1 MTQKI
6 TFIIAPV
13 GCAFHHIG
21 PICQVIG
28 ARYWTEVS
36 REVEA
41 DKIGKLLNKFSV
53 HQAVFAHNTKV
64 ELEAHFPDSD
74 VIAYYD
80 ACRLAGVSPF
90 HTGSGQLIAPLN
102 HAASLAEHRPPVTDR
117 STYGVMMEVVTER
130 ARQVRKGYDS
140 SHDDQRPCDEIAAL
154 AAWYAM
160 PEECR
165 DWDLYDDS
173 FGCNIGYALLPEDC
187 APPEEKDRRRQL
199 IKAAAL
205 LVAEIERMDR
215 AVAAKTTGTIDPLC
229 DKAPAGYQC
238 TRQPG
243 HDGPCAAVDT
253 NSEGQPE

>member
-102 HAASLAEHRPPVTDR
+102 HAASLAARGSQLQPATIELP
-117 STYGVMMEVVTER
+117 TYGVMMEVVRER
-130 ARQVRKGYDS
+130 AKQISKGYDA
-140 SHDDQRPCDEIAAL
+140 SHDDEHACDELAAA

-160 PEECR
+160 PEACR
-165 DWDLYDDS
+165 EWQLYDDS
-173 FGCNIGYALLPEDC
+173 FGSTIGQAILPDGWM
-187 APPEEKDRRRQL
+187 PPVEGDRRRQP
-199 IKAAAL
+199 IKAAAMMI
-205 LVAEIERMDR
+205 AEIERLDR
-215 AVAAKTTGTIDPLC
+215 AEAIRIC
-229 DKAPAGYQC
+229 NKAVDGYQC
-238 TRQPG
+238 SRAAG
-243 HDGPCAAVDT
+243 HEGPCAAFIQSFD
-253 NSEGQPE
+253 ND